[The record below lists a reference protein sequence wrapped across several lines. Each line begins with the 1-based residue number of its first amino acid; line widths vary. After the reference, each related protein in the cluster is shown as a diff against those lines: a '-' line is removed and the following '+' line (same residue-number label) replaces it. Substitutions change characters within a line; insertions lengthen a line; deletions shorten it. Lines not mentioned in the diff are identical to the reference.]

1 MLLTAHPIL
10 HAVQREIAQLQA
22 AAGSS
27 AEGSAL
33 QALGLAVSL
42 IAARE
47 QAGAA
52 GLHAQLQGL
61 EQPLS
66 EMAAHV
72 AGHAALAAQ
81 LAQIRERI
89 AQAHAEPVVDRLE
102 SIWRQVVGDLQAFAS
117 DVAGSEAIEPAKRD
131 RITAL
136 FVDWECGDLR
146 SQLGAGGGSPG
157 ATSTEITHER
167 WRDYLRDR
175 FDEPTL
181 DVTAFKSLAGGF
193 GKQTT
198 LFDVKGKAITGAYVL
213 RRDLDL
219 TLFDNDCHRIEKEF
233 ALIRAVHGL
242 GFPAPE
248 AVWLDTTHRLLPG
261 GHFLVMRRAPGVS
274 GGSVFQAQGA
284 VPADLAQTLAAIMA
298 RLHTLP
304 PMLELGAL
312 TDSIAPALWE
322 LPIGE
327 VVRRYL
333 VNWHDLFEREAHL
346 PSPAMVSQFGW
357 LLDHIPPAEGRPV
370 LLHGDIGFHNFLFD
384 GGRLTAVLDWEFGHI
399 GDPAEDLAYVR
410 NTLGASLD
418 WKAFL
423 AAYQAAGGPPV
434 SEERLHFFQVWGHL
448 RNACASNMATAKFD
462 TRQIGDLKL
471 VLLPHL
477 YIPQFLQAAQALIQ
491 QGT

>member
-1 MLLTAHPIL
+1 MLLTAPPIL
-10 HAVQREIAQLQA
+10 HAVQREIAQLHA

-42 IAARE
+42 LAARE

-52 GLHAQLQGL
+52 GLQAQLQGL
-61 EQPLS
+61 DNALG
-66 EMAAHV
+66 EMTALVAAHAPLGV
-72 AGHAALAAQ
+72 Q

-89 AQAHAEPVVDRLE
+89 AQARAEPVVDRLE
-102 SIWRQVVGDLQAFAS
+102 AIWRSVVGELQAFARS
-117 DVAGSEAIEPAKRD
+117 VTRSEAIEATQRD

-136 FVDWECGDLR
+136 FVNWECGDLR
-146 SQLGAGGGSPG
+146 SQLGASGGAAGEV
-157 ATSTEITHER
+157 STAITHDR

-181 DVTAFKSLAGGF
+181 ELVSFKSLAGGF
-193 GKQTT
+193 GKQTY
-198 LFDVKGKAITGAYVL
+198 LFDVRGKALDGAYVL
-213 RRDLDL
+213 RRDLDIV
-219 TLFDNDCHRIEKEF
+219 LFDNDCHCIEKEF

-248 AVWLDTTHRLLPG
+248 AVWLDTTHQLLPG

-304 PMLELGAL
+304 PLQTLGTL
-312 TDSIAPALWE
+312 TDSITPALWE

-333 VNWHDLFEREAHL
+333 VNWHALFEREAHL

-357 LLDHIPPAEGRPV
+357 LLDHIPQAEGRPV

-384 GGRLTAVLDWEFGHI
+384 AGRLTAVLDWEFGHI

-410 NTLGASLD
+410 NTLGGSLD
-418 WKAFL
+418 WGAFL
-423 AAYQAAGGPPV
+423 SAYEAAGGPPV

-448 RNACASNMATAKFD
+448 RNACASNMASAKFD

-477 YIPQFLQAAQALIQ
+477 YIPQFLQAAQSLIEQ
-491 QGT
+491 RA